1 MEVSRSSWV
10 VALHCPET
18 GGKVGVHTIKPSDT
32 DALVQLIERARLGVS
47 RAEGVEPRVVLTYE
61 AGYEGF
67 WLARDLARRDPGIAV
82 YINDP
87 ASLQVNRRS
96 KKAKTD
102 RIDVR
107 KMVRALKA
115 WDLGDAEAMA
125 WVRIP
130 SVEQED
136 SRRLLR
142 EREAL
147 IGERIRLG
155 NRILSL
161 LKLHD
166 IFGLSPYST
175 AFLDELPAVRT
186 GYGTAL
192 PARARAEVERAVERL
207 RLVQSQI
214 AVLDAEK
221 TRLVAAG
228 RNAVGTGVDAMMARL
243 VRLRGIGNNDA
254 VLLAT
259 EVFCRDFRNR
269 RELGGW
275 SGLASVPW
283 SSGCVDH
290 DQGISKA
297 GPSHVRK
304 HLIQMAWRWLQYQ
317 PNSELSQWY
326 RNRLGTDRPANRR
339 LRKRLAVALAR
350 KLLIALWRYATLER
364 VPAGAILH

>member
-1 MEVSRSSWV
+1 MSDSNTAVSTAVRDGTIYVAVELSRSSWV
-10 VALHCPET
+10 VAVQCPET
-18 GGKVGVHTIKPSDT
+18 GGKVGVHTVKPSDT

-47 RAEGVEPRVVLTYE
+47 RAEGVEPRVVLTCE

-155 NRILSL
+155 NRIL
-161 LKLHD
+161 
-166 IFGLSPYST
+166 
-175 AFLDELPAVRT
+175 
-186 GYGTAL
+186 
-192 PARARAEVERAVERL
+192 
-207 RLVQSQI
+207 
-214 AVLDAEK
+214 
-221 TRLVAAG
+221 
-228 RNAVGTGVDAMMARL
+228 
-243 VRLRGIGNNDA
+243 
-254 VLLAT
+254 
-259 EVFCRDFRNR
+259 
-269 RELGGW
+269 
-275 SGLASVPW
+275 
-283 SSGCVDH
+283 
-290 DQGISKA
+290 
-297 GPSHVRK
+297 
-304 HLIQMAWRWLQYQ
+304 
-317 PNSELSQWY
+317 
-326 RNRLGTDRPANRR
+326 
-339 LRKRLAVALAR
+339 
-350 KLLIALWRYATLER
+350 
-364 VPAGAILH
+364 